1 MLRLALGFLLIQL
14 VPDRRLF
21 LLLDRFGGEL
31 LEGGGHDINVPS
43 LEEDK
48 IAGRLNGNVFLERK
62 VQTVFAG
69 GPLKGFD
76 VAVRHFD
83 VGDGGILAGELGLC
97 SMVNVSKSLL
107 NVVSGNQ
114 AKVAD
119 KPEPK
124 GMQSDVLL

>member
-1 MLRLALGFLLIQL
+1 M
-14 VPDRRLF
+14 F

-69 GPLKGFD
+69 DPLKGFD
-76 VAVRHFD
+76 VAIMIK
-83 VGDGGILAGELGLC
+83 G
-97 SMVNVSKSLL
+97 SKISAEVLKKAL
-107 NVVSGNQ
+107 
-114 AKVAD
+114 D
-119 KPEPK
+119 KFVQEIEK
-124 GMQSDVLL
+124 AQKKMQQTKPIAASSPSSI